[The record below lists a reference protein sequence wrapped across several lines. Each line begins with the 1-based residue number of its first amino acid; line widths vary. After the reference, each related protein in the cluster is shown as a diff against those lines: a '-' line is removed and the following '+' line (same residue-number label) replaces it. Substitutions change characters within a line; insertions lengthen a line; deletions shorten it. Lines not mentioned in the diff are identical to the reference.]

1 MPTNDWLEYPVCP
14 YCGAIQEPMGI
25 RTETFRCGCRSCG
38 KAFDLQVQITRRY
51 RSEKE
56 EE

>member
-1 MPTNDWLEYPVCP
+1 MPSDWKEYPECP
-14 YCGAIQEPMGI
+14 YCGAIQTHMGL
-25 RTETFRCGCRSCG
+25 RTETFRCRCHSCG